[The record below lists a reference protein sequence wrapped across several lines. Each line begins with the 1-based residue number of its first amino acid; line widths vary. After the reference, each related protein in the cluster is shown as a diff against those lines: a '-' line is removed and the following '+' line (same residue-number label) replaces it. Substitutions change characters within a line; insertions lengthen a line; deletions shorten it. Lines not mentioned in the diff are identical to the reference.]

1 MNDTTTTNTGE
12 LIITRTYDAPRA
24 LVFECMTT
32 PEHLTHFWGPVG
44 VTAPLER
51 ITVDLQPG
59 GAFDTVMV
67 SDADGA
73 EFASHGVFV
82 EIVAPSKL
90 VWSEPDVEGGMTTSV
105 TFVDLGDDRTEVTIH
120 QTNVPEMY
128 RTPEAQA
135 GFNSSLDRFAAY
147 VSAL

>member
-67 SDADGA
+67 NDSDG
-73 EFASHGVFV
+73 
-82 EIVAPSKL
+82 
-90 VWSEPDVEGGMTTSV
+90 
-105 TFVDLGDDRTEVTIH
+105 
-120 QTNVPEMY
+120 
-128 RTPEAQA
+128 A

-147 VSAL
+147 VSSL